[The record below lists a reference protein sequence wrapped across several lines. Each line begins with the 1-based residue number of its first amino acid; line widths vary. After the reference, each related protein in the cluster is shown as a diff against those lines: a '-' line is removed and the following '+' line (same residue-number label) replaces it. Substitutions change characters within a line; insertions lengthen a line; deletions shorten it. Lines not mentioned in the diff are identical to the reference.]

1 MAASA
6 SASSKPRADLAM
18 HGHPILVAG
27 KTGQLA
33 RSLAEEGRLRGVPLI
48 AQGRRHLDLADAG
61 SVDRA
66 VAAAA
71 PRAIIN
77 AAAYTA
83 VDQAEAEPALAFAL
97 NRDGAARLAAAAA
110 RRGVPFIHVSTDY
123 VFDGTK
129 DAPYREDDAPSPLG
143 VYGRSKLEG
152 ERAVRDACPAGV
164 VVRTSW
170 LYSRYG
176 RNFLTTML
184 QFGETREVVRVVDDQ
199 HGAPTAARDLA
210 RAILDLV
217 ERMNGAHGQG
227 YAAGLY
233 HLTARGETTWH
244 GFAAAIFSGW
254 ARRGGRVPRLQP
266 ITTGDYPTVAR
277 RPTNS
282 RLDCGK
288 IERAFG
294 LRLPVWQDALES
306 CLDEIAQARVE
317 ARP

>member
-1 MAASA
+1 
-6 SASSKPRADLAM
+6 M

-33 RSLAEEGRLRGVPLI
+33 RSFAEEGRLRGVPLI
-48 AQGRRHLDLADAG
+48 AQGRPHLDLADAG
-61 SVDRA
+61 SVERA

-184 QFGETREVVRVVDDQ
+184 QAGETREVVRVVDDQ

-227 YAAGLY
+227 YSAGLY

-266 ITTGDYPTVAR
+266 ITTGDYPTAAR

-294 LRLPVWQDALES
+294 LRLPVWQDSLES

>member
-1 MAASA
+1 MAVSA
-6 SASSKPRADLAM
+6 SASSKPRADPAM
-18 HGHPILVAG
+18 RGHPILVAG

-48 AQGRRHLDLADAG
+48 ALGRPYLDLADAG
-61 SVDRA
+61 SVEHA
-66 VAAAA
+66 VADAA

-83 VDQAEAEPALAFAL
+83 VDRAEAEPALAFTL

-123 VFDGTK
+123 VFDGSK
-129 DAPYREDDAPSPLG
+129 NAPYCEDDAPSPLG

-152 ERAVRDACPAGV
+152 ERAVRDAYPSAV
-164 VVRTSW
+164 VVRASW
-170 LYSRYG
+170 LYSRHG
-176 RNFLTTML
+176 RNFVTTML
-184 QFGETREVVRVVDDQ
+184 QLGETREVVRVVDDQ
-199 HGAPTAARDLA
+199 HGAPTAASDLG

-217 ERMNGAHGQG
+217 ERMNGVDGQRH
-227 YAAGLY
+227 AAGLY

-244 GFAAAIFSGW
+244 GFAAAIFAGW
-254 ARRGGRVPRLQP
+254 ARRGRRVPQLQP
-266 ITTGDYPTVAR
+266 ITTANYPTAAR
-277 RPTNS
+277 RPNNS

-294 LRLPVWQDALES
+294 LRLPAWQESLES
-306 CLDEIAQARVE
+306 CLDEIAQACAE